1 MDGNETA
8 LLLRPVQALIDATDK
23 SLYSFD
29 DRGSLTKFREAS
41 TVMVLN
47 RFFELTD
54 ADAAR
59 LVAYIAKKAPHI
71 KKVFDSLRGKTE
83 LVAKLS
89 EEARRKL
96 ASKEWHWAMAKDG
109 SGMLPTLMDAAND
122 WTQQIRVDQITV
134 RPDMIDSFMSLIQ
147 QDNLTDLTQKVIEL
161 TKAVDRIAA
170 GQYNDRI
177 AMFYGAR
184 QLYIEAMCMTDSENR
199 RIALLNA
206 AKSADDAI
214 ATLQQTIQSDLNNL
228 SNDQQPKKSTK
239 QIARCFSKL
248 NDSVQISV
256 NAYAALG
263 ENHSLLAAARSYQCF
278 VEQTW
283 MSEISGGKY
292 DGCTLAEMMYT
303 SSERTEYDWRLLPTE
318 IVEACETLIQTER
331 ETRGVISDV
340 LERKRLIA

>member
-8 LLLRPVQALIDATDK
+8 LLLRPEQALIDATDK

-41 TVMVLN
+41 TVMVIN

-54 ADAAR
+54 TDAAR

-71 KKVFDSLRGKTE
+71 KKIFDSLKGKTE
-83 LVAKLS
+83 LVVKLS

-109 SGMLPTLMDAAND
+109 SMLPTLKDAAND
-122 WTQQIRVDQITV
+122 WAQQIRVDQITV
-134 RPDMIDSFMSLIQ
+134 RPDMIDSFIGLMQ
-147 QDNLTDLTQKVIEL
+147 QDNLADLTQKVIEL
-161 TKAVDRIAA
+161 TEAVDRIAA

-184 QLYIEAMCMTDSENR
+184 QLYIEAMCMTDPENR

-214 ATLQQTIQSDLNNL
+214 ATLQQTIQSDLKNL
-228 SNDQQPKKSTK
+228 SNDKQPQKSTK
-239 QIARCFSKL
+239 QIAKCFSKL

-263 ENHSLLAAARSYQCF
+263 ENHSLLAATRSYQCF

-283 MSEISGGKY
+283 LSEISGGKY
-292 DGCTLAEMMYT
+292 NGCTLAEMMYT

-318 IVEACETLIQTER
+318 IVDACETLIQTER

-340 LERKRLIA
+340 LEPKKLIA